1 MAGDAVAEEAARGRC
16 GVPQMGPD
24 GHLSVVEGGWFHL
37 TPICRTPRQVRQLGL
52 RGRLV
57 WCHTFFFLFSS
68 HYWTLLSSPTGPHPP
83 LRVVRRPNRGRIG
96 GGGWTPSCGTYLWF
110 FRIASGFS
118 TPTLVNSDVEAPIN
132 ACTNNEIRRDRFQ
145 IDPGTNTSSI
155 SKIQFAG
162 ARTHDVCTYC
172 R

>member
-83 LRVVRRPNRGRIG
+83 LRVARRPTGLTKEGGAGPPPAVRICLVLAPLG
-96 GGGWTPSCGTYLWF
+96 CGMDSS
-110 FRIASGFS
+110 R
-118 TPTLVNSDVEAPIN
+118 LVWYTGCSAIGN
-132 ACTNNEIRRDRFQ
+132 
-145 IDPGTNTSSI
+145 
-155 SKIQFAG
+155 
-162 ARTHDVCTYC
+162 
-172 R
+172 